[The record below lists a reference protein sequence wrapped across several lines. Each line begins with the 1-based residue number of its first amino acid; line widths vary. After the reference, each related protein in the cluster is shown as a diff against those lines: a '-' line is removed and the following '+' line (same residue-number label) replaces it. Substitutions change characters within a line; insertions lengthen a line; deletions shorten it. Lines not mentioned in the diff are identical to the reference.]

1 MHCSVYNILASL
13 YEFHACINM
22 TKQDQKYCRCLIEG
36 AKCRPKWIMNIVMHE
51 RLHVHWQLYL
61 LNYNEEL

>member
-1 MHCSVYNILASL
+1 
-13 YEFHACINM
+13 M
-22 TKQDQKYCRCLIEG
+22 TAYVWAISPYDQKYCRCLIER